1 MSVWREGGSSQQ
13 GNFPKR
19 PTPAATNAGARRGT
33 SQSARLRAASAFAS
47 VRRSDFCFDSFDYDD
62 SFLFIRPTR
71 LTHISVRLPSE
82 PACVAHACMRAFRR
96 PRFFVREACRNKK
109 QASKQASC
117 EKRIGIFSA
126 QQNDDTTTR
135 LGVLTQISQKE
146 KVSGLAREIVRERE
160 RAVSQL

>member
-47 VRRSDFCFDSFDYDD
+47 VRQSDFCFDSFDYDD

-109 QASKQASC
+109 QASKQASKLRKAHRNLFC
-117 EKRIGIFSA
+117 AAKRRP
-126 QQNDDTTTR
+126 DDTTWCPHTD
-135 LGVLTQISQKE
+135 LSKGESLWPS
-146 KVSGLAREIVRERE
+146 
-160 RAVSQL
+160 